1 MDRVRQL
8 EVFVQVVERASFAQA
23 AERLELTP
31 PVVTRT
37 VQALEARLGTQLL
50 QRTTRAV
57 QPTAAGQRFYED
69 SRRLLAE
76 LEEAEEAARGWESEP
91 RGELTVTAPVLFGK
105 LHVLPVVL
113 ELLEQHPE
121 LRARTLFVDRV
132 VNLLEEG
139 MDVAVRI
146 GELPDSS
153 LVAVKLGEVRRVLVA
168 APEYLKRRGYPD
180 HPRDLARHDTIS
192 VGSPRWPGVT
202 VRPRLVVSGNEAAIE
217 AALRGMGITR
227 VLSYQVE
234 GLRLVRL
241 LPEFEPEPWPIHALH
256 FAGRRPAR
264 VAAFIARLKARL

>member
-1 MDRVRQL
+1 MRQL

-23 AERLELTP
+23 AERLELTA

-91 RGELTVTAPVLFGK
+91 RGELTVTAPVLFGQ

-113 ELLEQHPE
+113 ELLQQYPE

-132 VNLLEEG
+132 VNMLEEG
-139 MDVAVRI
+139 VDVAVRI
-146 GELPDSS
+146 GDLPDSS
-153 LVAVKLGEVRRVLVA
+153 MVAVKLGEVRRVLVA
-168 APEYLKRRGYPD
+168 SPAYLKRRGTPQ
-180 HPRDLARHDTIS
+180 HPRELVQHDTITT
-192 VGSPRWPGVT
+192 GSPRWPGVT

-234 GLRLVRL
+234 GLKLVRL
-241 LPEFEPEPWPIHALH
+241 LPEFEPDPWPIHALH